1 VRLLL
6 DKMYPLTLADVLNGG
21 DLEVVAVGELGLA
34 GSSDAAVLEAG
45 VIGGY
50 SVLTENVSDFVRL
63 ASERLTAGQ
72 HHCGIL
78 IALSTRFSRRPAG
91 VPPIAAA
98 VRSVA
103 AEDLN
108 DRVIYLEHP

>member
-1 VRLLL
+1 
-6 DKMYPLTLADVLNGG
+6 MYPRTLADALNGG
-21 DLEVVAVGELGLA
+21 DLQVVMVAELGLA
-34 GSSDAAVLEAG
+34 GSSDAAVLEAS

-50 SVLTENVSDFVRL
+50 AVLTENVGDFVRL

-91 VPPIAAA
+91 VPAIAAA

-103 AEDLN
+103 AEVLD
-108 DRVIYLEHP
+108 DRVIYVEHL